1 MAGFDALIDNVT
13 QQELLTFS
21 IQCLCRIDSYGFSGK
36 SMKISLKEKLV
47 VSFLGVIIICGLIA
61 TIVGIRLIGTGI
73 INQAQDKVRHD
84 LNSGREVYR
93 EEVENLKDVVR
104 FTALRF
110 FIKNAISDND
120 IDTLRKELQEIRQ
133 KESLDI
139 LTLTDEL
146 GRIIVRARN
155 PSIRGD
161 HQTQGELIG
170 HVLSTRQVIVGTV
183 IVPREEL
190 VKEGVDLAEQAHIKI
205 IPTPKAKPGRETEQ
219 TSAMCIIAAAPV
231 FRSDSSLLGV
241 LYGGNVLN
249 RNYTLVDKVKEI
261 AYRGVKYKGEDIGTS
276 TIFQGDLRISTNVR
290 KEDRS
295 RAIGTRLS
303 QDVYEQVLE
312 KGLPW
317 IHRAFVVNNWYIA
330 AYEPIKN
337 TQGDIIGVLSV
348 GILEDKFTDMRTR
361 AISLFL
367 GITLAGMIVALVVS
381 SFLARSILKPISD
394 LVSASGRWAK
404 GDFDYQVEITQK
416 DEIAKLEKT
425 FNFMAVS
432 LKERDDKLREYT
444 DLQIMKSE
452 RLATIGQLAAG
463 VAHEINNPLGTI
475 SIYAQMALDELGKDN
490 DSCRESLGVVMK
502 QTNRAGRIVKDLL
515 EFARQSEPEMRLLNV
530 NDVLTKAM
538 AIITHPAEL
547 QNIRLIADLT
557 PELPDTQGDSDKL
570 QQVFVD
576 IMVNALQAMPEGGA
590 LTVRTKMTESS
601 KFMEIEITDT
611 GCGVPQE
618 HMSKL
623 FDPFFSTKRTG
634 EGTGLGLSV
643 ALGIVEKHNGV
654 IDVKSKIGEGSTFT
668 IRLPAEQ
675 NEAI

>member
-1 MAGFDALIDNVT
+1 
-13 QQELLTFS
+13 
-21 IQCLCRIDSYGFSGK
+21 
-36 SMKISLKEKLV
+36 MKISLREKLV
-47 VSFLGVIIICGLIA
+47 VSFLGVIIICGLVA

-93 EEVENLKDVVR
+93 EEMENLKDVVR

-110 FIKNAISDND
+110 FIRDAISDDD
-120 IDTLRKELQEIRQ
+120 IETLRKGLQEIRQ
-133 KESLDI
+133 NESLDI
-139 LTLTDEL
+139 LTLTNQF
-146 GRIIVRARN
+146 GKVIVRARN
-155 PSIRGD
+155 PSVRGD
-161 HQTQGELIG
+161 NQTRDELVG
-170 HVLSTRQVIVGTV
+170 HVLSAKEVIVGTA

-190 VKEGVDLAEQAHIKI
+190 VKEGMDLAEQAHIKAVA
-205 IPTPKAKPGRETEQ
+205 TPKAKPGPKTEQ
-219 TSAMCIIAAAPV
+219 TSAMCIKAAAPV
-231 FRSDSSLLGV
+231 FKNDGSLLGI
-241 LYGGNVLN
+241 LYGGILLN

-261 AYRGVKYKGEDIGTS
+261 AYRGVKYRGEDIGTS

-290 KEDRS
+290 REDRN

-337 TQGDIIGVLSV
+337 TQGDIIGALSV
-348 GILEDKFTDMRTR
+348 GILEDKFTDMRKRTL
-361 AISLFL
+361 SMFL
-367 GITLAGMIVALVVS
+367 GITLVGMIVALIVS
-381 SFLARSILKPISD
+381 SFLARGILQPISG

-404 GDFDYQVEITQK
+404 GDFDYQVEITRK

-432 LKERDDKLREYT
+432 LKERDGKLREYT

-475 SIYAQMALDELGKDN
+475 SIYTQMALDDLGKDN
-490 DSCRESLGVVMK
+490 DSCRESLAVVMK

-515 EFARQSEPEMRLLNV
+515 EYARQSEPEMRILNI
-530 NDVLTKAM
+530 NDVLTQAI

-547 QNIRLIADLT
+547 QNIRLVADLAS
-557 PELPDTQGDSDKL
+557 ELPDIQGDSDKL
-570 QQVFVD
+570 QQAFVD
-576 IMVNALQAMPEGGA
+576 IMVNALQAMPEGGT
-590 LTVRTKMTESS
+590 LTVCIRMTEDS

-611 GCGVPQE
+611 GCGIPQE

-643 ALGIVEKHNGV
+643 ALGIVEKHNGT

-668 IRLPAEQ
+668 IKLPAEK
-675 NEAI
+675 NGAI